1 MYILGAGG
9 GAGGLSTILVFVAF
23 IALMYFMMIR
33 PQKKQQDK
41 RKQMM
46 DALKKGDS
54 VVTIGGLHG
63 VIDSIDEAD
72 KSVTLDCD
80 GVYLVFNRSAI
91 GRVVD
96 HASTQPVGPSTEEE
110 TEEKPDNAAEDTA
123 SNDDVSSTDAE
134 DKQDSDDSEK

>member
-9 GAGGLSTILVFVAF
+9 GAGGFSTIIIFVVF
-23 IALMYFMMIR
+23 IGLMYFMMIR
-33 PQKKQQDK
+33 PQKKQQDQ
-41 RKQMM
+41 RKKMM

-96 HASTQPVGPSTEEE
+96 HAAAPTQPSANENEQTPT
-110 TEEKPDNAAEDTA
+110 
-123 SNDDVSSTDAE
+123 NDDVSSTDT
-134 DKQDSDDSEK
+134 DNDQDSSNSEK

>member
-46 DALKKGDS
+46 DALKKGDN

-110 TEEKPDNAAEDTA
+110 TEEKPDNAAED
-123 SNDDVSSTDAE
+123 
-134 DKQDSDDSEK
+134 KQDSDDSEK

>member
-1 MYILGAGG
+1 MYLLGAGG
-9 GAGGLSTILVFVAF
+9 GAGGGLSTIIIFVVF
-23 IALMYFMMIR
+23 IGLMYFMMIR

-80 GVYLVFNRSAI
+80 GVYLVFNRTAI
-91 GRVVD
+91 GKVVESAGTVSATPASD
-96 HASTQPVGPSTEEE
+96 TKEDSTADVDDKASTKEEA
-110 TEEKPDNAAEDTA
+110 PA
-123 SNDDVSSTDAE
+123 NDDTKSDET
-134 DKQDSDDSEK
+134 DDSEE